1 MGTKKEIKEEITRIL
16 EENFDFIL
24 NSKDSLLNLEN
35 TLSTNELKISMYHIK
50 IFMKNKGYIH
60 NKTTNEWNSVS
71 TTEQTSSNNECISSK
86 KPSLESTKSKTIKNQ
101 ETLDETITGDLKRFL
116 KKNSNDK
123 NNDKIIKT
131 PLNLKDKSKE
141 NIEEVI
147 EENIRE
153 KSLIPDENI
162 LNEIWKITD
171 NTSSNCELILKSITS
186 LSQQVIKTSLL
197 LSSSKQDNN
206 INENTNLKISSAQ
219 LMDILD
225 GKTKRYELTLPIAF
239 FEAIREKFFL
249 KYPDKTSI
257 EELKDSK
264 ILYKIL
270 IDFFVSQ

>member
-1 MGTKKEIKEEITRIL
+1 
-16 EENFDFIL
+16 
-24 NSKDSLLNLEN
+24 
-35 TLSTNELKISMYHIK
+35 MYHIK
-50 IFMKNKGYIH
+50 TFMKNKGYIH
-60 NKTTNEWNSVS
+60 NKTTNEWYSVS

-116 KKNSNDK
+116 KKNSKDK

-257 EELKDSK
+257 EELKYSK

>member
-116 KKNSNDK
+116 KKNSKDK

-171 NTSSNCELILKSITS
+171 NTSSNCELMVL
-186 LSQQVIKTSLL
+186 V
-197 LSSSKQDNN
+197 
-206 INENTNLKISSAQ
+206 
-219 LMDILD
+219 
-225 GKTKRYELTLPIAF
+225 
-239 FEAIREKFFL
+239 
-249 KYPDKTSI
+249 
-257 EELKDSK
+257 
-264 ILYKIL
+264 
-270 IDFFVSQ
+270 

>member
-186 LSQQVIKTSLL
+186 LSQQVSTPK
-197 LSSSKQDNN
+197 N
-206 INENTNLKISSAQ
+206 
-219 LMDILD
+219 
-225 GKTKRYELTLPIAF
+225 R
-239 FEAIREKFFL
+239 
-249 KYPDKTSI
+249 
-257 EELKDSK
+257 
-264 ILYKIL
+264 
-270 IDFFVSQ
+270 